1 MLLTRLW
8 RHVVDPADPVDG
20 EDDEA
25 AAAAH
30 LDDDGDELG
39 VGGAEGRV
47 VRVARDAHVLVA
59 ARPLRRRAVHV
70 AELGRADALEDGP
83 AKGLLHVGQIK
94 LFIRAYGEGGKVT
107 FGKRR
112 GRFA

>member
-1 MLLTRLW
+1 MTHLW
-8 RHVVDPADPVDG
+8 RHVVDPAGPVER
-20 EDDEA
+20 EDHEA

-39 VGGAEGRV
+39 VGRAEGRV

-59 ARPLRRRAVHV
+59 ARPLHRGAVHV
-70 AELGRADALEDGP
+70 AKLGRPDALEDGP
-83 AKGLLHVGQIK
+83 PQGLLHVRFAHQG
-94 LFIRAYGEGGKVT
+94 FGGRKVT
-107 FGKRR
+107 FER